1 MCSPAEVTNSLPFSS
16 PYPAIPGPL
25 LIQIKMEIIYYIW
38 YDLPDTVN
46 IPVENQRL
54 ISASIKPSLGVSG
67 KENLEGGGGGGRRED
82 RAEELAV
89 SPSLFSL
96 SYFLQKR
103 LILRLMFNEFNNH
116 KLVIKMMQSV
126 KFGTQTP
133 GEKKMHSQKSS
144 SCQGYRMKRCL
155 ECEIYL

>member
-1 MCSPAEVTNSLPFSS
+1 
-16 PYPAIPGPL
+16 
-25 LIQIKMEIIYYIW
+25 MEIIYYIW
-38 YDLPDTVN
+38 YDLPDMVN
-46 IPVENQRL
+46 IPVENQRS

-67 KENLEGGGGGGRRED
+67 KKNLEGGGGGGRRED
-82 RAEELAV
+82 REEVTVFSL
-89 SPSLFSL
+89 LFSL
-96 SYFLQKR
+96 LYFLQKR

-144 SCQGYRMKRCL
+144 SCQGYRMKHCL

>member
-1 MCSPAEVTNSLPFSS
+1 MCWPAEATNSLPFSS

-25 LIQIKMEIIYYIW
+25 LTQIKMEIIYYIW
-38 YDLPDTVN
+38 YDLPDMVN
-46 IPVENQRL
+46 IPVENQRS

-67 KENLEGGGGGGRRED
+67 KKNLEGGGGGGRRED
-82 RAEELAV
+82 REEVAV
-89 SPSLFSL
+89 FSLLFSL
-96 SYFLQKR
+96 PYFLQKR

-116 KLVIKMMQSV
+116 KLVIKIMQSV

-144 SCQGYRMKRCL
+144 SCQGYRMKHCL